1 MHLFEMLGVDAYGH
15 VIFTIQ
21 AIGQND
27 GGMNHRRRKAVGVCR
42 LHVVNGIVPAAGIQ
56 GCCIGQKGL
65 AACFHDLVYNLA
77 HQSGVE
83 VRVVAVFAKM
93 QLDGGKLF
101 FLDDFFQIE
110 RIAEARYL
118 GDFAVLV
125 RPAVHI
131 CIINCGGHGV
141 ASM

>member
-1 MHLFEMLGVDAYGH
+1 M
-15 VIFTIQ
+15 
-21 AIGQND
+21 
-27 GGMNHRRRKAVGVCR
+27 
-42 LHVVNGIVPAAGIQ
+42 
-56 GCCIGQKGL
+56 
-65 AACFHDLVYNLA
+65 
-77 HQSGVE
+77 
-83 VRVVAVFAKM
+83 RVVAVFAKV
-93 QLDGGKLF
+93 QLDGGKFF